1 MKMGLLQVQQ
11 QSRIIL
17 RLALALLIVRVIT
30 IAVMG
35 VMPQDAYYYFY
46 SEHLALS
53 YFDHPPMV
61 GWMLWVF
68 TSLLDKSIY
77 AIHTTDFLVTL
88 TTVYSVWLLAQR
100 ILPAAKAARA
110 MLLFFSTI
118 MVSILS
124 IITTPDVP
132 LLLFWALSLLFVHK
146 AISSN
151 QVADWVLTGVMMG
164 CAFLSKYTAVFLP
177 AGLFLFL
184 LVSNEHRKKI
194 WNYQL
199 ILVCIVFAIVASP
212 VVIWNV
218 QNDFI
223 SFKFQSGT
231 RFNNM
236 SLVNIKIKN
245 FFGTIGHQLFIVVPV
260 LFIALWLFVWK
271 YIKKGWKKLKAIS
284 TNNLFLLSFFLPMVL
299 FFFGVSVFYWVKI
312 NWMMPAYI
320 SGIVWVSGYMSYKWV
335 RVQFIIAL
343 TIQILGCVFVA
354 AYPVPVRSND
364 TWWGWEQLNDEV
376 ELLLRERPGYF
387 LATPDDYKTAAV
399 LHFTSGKK
407 VYSGNIIGRAAK
419 QYTITDKNAPQQLV
433 GKNALFF
440 QSQPGFNNE
449 NKSHVISGDLQQHF
463 ETVTELNPILIKNQ
477 KGKTLRKFFVF
488 ECKGYKP

>member
-17 RLALALLIVRVIT
+17 RLALALLMARIAT

-61 GWMLWVF
+61 SWMLWVF
-68 TSLLDKSIY
+68 TSLLGKSIY

-151 QVADWVLTGVMMG
+151 LVADWVLTGVMMG

-177 AGLFLFL
+177 ASLFLFL
-184 LVSNEHRKKI
+184 LLSNEHRKKL
-194 WNYQL
+194 WSYQF
-199 ILVCIVFAIVASP
+199 ILVCIMFAIVSSP
-212 VVIWNV
+212 VIIWNV

-223 SFKFQSGT
+223 SFKFQSGA
-231 RFNNM
+231 RFNDI
-236 SLVNIKIKN
+236 SLANIKPKT
-245 FFGTIGHQLFIVVPV
+245 FFGTIGHQLFIIIPV
-260 LFIALWLFVWK
+260 LFIALLVFLWK
-271 YIKKGWKKLKAIS
+271 YIKRGWKKIKTIS
-284 TNNLFLLSFFLPMVL
+284 TNQLFLLSFFLPMVL
-299 FFFGVSVFYWVKI
+299 IFFGVSVLYWVKI

-320 SGIVWVSGYMSYKWV
+320 SGIIWVSAYLSNKWIK
-335 RVQFIIAL
+335 VQFIIAF

-354 AYPVPVRSND
+354 TYPVPVRSDD

-376 ELLLRERPGYF
+376 EFLLKDRPDYF
-387 LATPDDYKTAAV
+387 LATLDDYKTAAV
-399 LHFTSGKK
+399 LHFTSGRK
-407 VYSGNIIGRAAK
+407 VYCGNIIGRSAL
-419 QYTITDKNAPQQLV
+419 QYMIVDKDAPQQLI

-440 QSQPGFNNE
+440 DSQPRFKDE
-449 NKSHVISGDLQQHF
+449 NKRNEIPGELQLHF
-463 ETVTELNPILIKNQ
+463 VTVTELVPILIKNK
-477 KGKTLRKFFVF
+477 KGKTLRKFLVF